1 MKYVE
6 LLKEQIGSYLANL
19 DRHDSAMSEAVQILE
34 EKATTAKGK
43 YAEGCRKTEEA
54 LQSAKVKKERMTA
67 IRESVGML
75 SAQLRQKIVEY
86 TKYAAEL
93 QKNSNDSGL
102 REKVDACDRE
112 IQGKYAELLALRKEY
127 AENYA
132 SIADDPREA
141 EDLLEKERKKAA
153 KQHKAQWE
161 DISVLKLIPY
171 MDTYEKMM
179 TQRYLDLLP
188 HVALDSQILKGEE
201 YPELLLLAA
210 LCTRKAETALCVPD
224 LKGDVSVVCAK
235 QCREMCSDM
244 AAMQDRLCN
253 FWTAHAYREEKAKNF
268 EFAFLNGAARPQ
280 AYLENSYGKS
290 SYLLFTREFLEK
302 LLEVL
307 QEDQDY
313 DLFTLYERLIKI
325 GEEETNSTSEEI
337 YPDRDA
343 ERSLQNAFK
352 EFKRL
357 YEETPEERLVT
368 EQRYYQQ
375 KLLEEAREKNRLLER
390 QMEEERE
397 RYEEEQREE
406 ERRYREEQRE
416 RRREQERQE
425 QREWEQKQERDRER
439 RREEERERARK
450 QEQRRAEDAKRKEE
464 SDRVRR
470 EMSDT
475 RHQCNTCANAGHC
488 SSFMHRPNCA
498 AYRPR
503 RSR

>member
-6 LLKEQIGSYLANL
+6 LLKEQIKSYLANL
-19 DRHDSAMSEAVQILE
+19 ERHDSAISAAVQILE
-34 EKATTAKGK
+34 EKAVAAKEK
-43 YAEGCRKTEEA
+43 YEEGCHKTEEV
-54 LQSAKVKKERMTA
+54 LQSAKAKKERAAA
-67 IRESVGML
+67 IRESVGVL
-75 SAQLRQKIVEY
+75 SSQLRQKIVEY

-93 QKNSNDSGL
+93 QKNPKDGGL
-102 REKVDACDRE
+102 REKAVACDRE

-132 SIADDPREA
+132 PIADDPREA
-141 EDLLEKERKKAA
+141 ESLLEKERKKAA
-153 KQHKAQWE
+153 KQNKEQWE

-171 MDTYEKMM
+171 MDPHEKAV
-179 TQRYLDLLP
+179 TQRYLEILP
-188 HVALDSQILKGEE
+188 YVALDCQILKGEE

-224 LKGDVSVVCAK
+224 LKGSVSVVCEEK
-235 QCREMCSDM
+235 CREMCSDM
-244 AAMQDRLCN
+244 ADMQNQLRN
-253 FWTAHAYREEKAKNF
+253 FWTGYAYREEKAKNF

-280 AYLENSYGKS
+280 ARLEEAYGKN

-302 LLEVL
+302 LSEVL

-313 DLFTLYERLIKI
+313 DLFTLYDRLIKI
-325 GEEETNSTSEEI
+325 GEEEANSVSEEI
-337 YPDRDA
+337 DSDRDA

-375 KLLEEAREKNRLLER
+375 KLLKEAQEKNRLLER
-390 QMEEERE
+390 QIEEDRE

-416 RRREQERQE
+416 RRREQERQK
-425 QREWEQKQERDRER
+425 QREWEQRQERDRER

-450 QEQRRAEDAKRKEE
+450 QEQKRAEDAKRREE
-464 SDRVRR
+464 ADRQRR

-488 SSFMHRPNCA
+488 SSYMQRPNCA

-503 RSR
+503 